1 LRPRLIPASAQITD
15 IVHVVATLNHGG
27 TEVICR
33 DLARAF
39 RTRWG
44 VRNHIVAMDERSGSI
59 RKDLQAEA
67 ASPITDLS
75 QGSEDGRLRRVW
87 RFRALCKRVKP
98 QAVLIHFFNIDHVAL
113 ALAARWTGVPTVVA
127 IAGNPAPSRQA
138 ATAAVVKWKII
149 LALSRLVGVPISIV
163 SHWIEDSLKRLGRL
177 PRGSRVIHNGL
188 DLSFIASEAAASR
201 RGRSEAKR
209 FVIGMV
215 ARLDPIKDH
224 ATLLSAV
231 RILRD
236 ELPDQAFELRL
247 VGDGPLRQAL
257 EERARSLGI
266 ADLVRFLGNRN
277 DVPAILGEL
286 DLFVL
291 STTRDEGFG
300 IVLIEAL
307 AAGLPVI
314 ASDVAACREVLDG
327 GKYGRLVRPGDPR
340 ALAAAMKEEIH
351 AEPVGAAASSDQIQS
366 IFGLG
371 TMAEGYWAFLMGQA
385 A

>member
-1 LRPRLIPASAQITD
+1 MIPADAQITD

-33 DLARAF
+33 DLAREF
-39 RTRWG
+39 RARWG
-44 VRNHIVAMDERSGSI
+44 VRNHVVAMEEKSGTI
-59 RKDLQAEA
+59 RKELEAEA
-67 ASPITDLS
+67 ASGLCVLGES
-75 QGSEDGRLRRVW
+75 GGRLHRMRR
-87 RFRALCKRVKP
+87 FYLLCRQIRP

-113 ALAARWTGVPTVVA
+113 GATARLSGVPRVLA
-127 IAGNPAPSRQA
+127 IAGNPAPNGQVDPHGSR
-138 ATAAVVKWKII
+138 KWRIV
-149 LALSRLVGVPISIV
+149 LRFSRLFGVPISMA
-163 SHWIEDSLKRLGRL
+163 SHWIAESLQQLGPL
-177 PRGSRVIHNGL
+177 PRGSRVIHYG
-188 DLSFIASEAAASR
+188 SRIALIRSAAEASR
-201 RGRSEAKR
+201 ATRADQELFA
-209 FVIGMV
+209 IGMV

-257 EERARSLGI
+257 EEQARSLGI
-266 ADLVRFLGNRN
+266 AGVVRFLGNRN

-300 IVLIEAL
+300 VVLVEAL

-314 ASDVAACREVLDG
+314 ASNVAACREVLDG

-351 AEPVGAAASSDQIQS
+351 AAPVGAATSSDQIQS